1 MDERIGWRAMAGLIF
16 VMPVPCEQVRTKGIS
31 KVGSGLFALF
41 PRRSIFLRRPH
52 DVEVVKQPV
61 FALLKASKEATS
73 LHREI
78 LQINFQTCQYLDGYL
93 QGYKMFDAIG
103 EGK

>member
-1 MDERIGWRAMAGLIF
+1 MAGLIF

-61 FALLKASKEATS
+61 FGSFKGLKRVHFFTPGKTS
-73 LHREI
+73 NKHVNAWMVIYRVI
-78 LQINFQTCQYLDGYL
+78 RCSMQ
-93 QGYKMFDAIG
+93 
-103 EGK
+103 